1 MPTPGSPGPRPSRSS
16 LPHTADDPTRY
27 AARFAVLSPIL
38 FTATWLILG
47 LLYDGYS
54 TVGGTISV
62 LAAYGAPYAAVMIA
76 AFVVQG
82 AAMITIGVLVGRRLP
97 RSAPAAAV
105 LGLNGVGT
113 VVVGLVRTTCGD
125 GDRSWCADSSGYAAS
140 VTAHAAIAT
149 VTLLLL
155 AVAPLV
161 VAWGAGR
168 EDRAVRSVS
177 LIVFAL
183 GTPLLIWFAV
193 DTGAGW
199 AEKLFVTLLI
209 GWAGWLGVHAARTT
223 GEAGYRS

>member
-1 MPTPGSPGPRPSRSS
+1 MPPATDNSI
-16 LPHTADDPTRY
+16 RY

-47 LLYDGYS
+47 LLYEGYS

-62 LAAYGAPYAAVMIA
+62 LAAYGAPYAAVMII
-76 AFVVQG
+76 AFVIQG
-82 AAMITIGVLVGRRLP
+82 TAMITIAVLVRRWLP

-105 LGLNGVGT
+105 LGLNGAGT
-113 VVVGLVRTTCGD
+113 AVVGLVRTTCGE
-125 GDRSWCADSSGYAAS
+125 GDRSWCSVSGGYAAS

-168 EDRAVRSVS
+168 VDRSLRSVTLAVS
-177 LIVFAL
+177 AL

-209 GWAGWLGVHAARTT
+209 GWAGWLGHRAARTT
-223 GEAGYRS
+223 ADGYRS